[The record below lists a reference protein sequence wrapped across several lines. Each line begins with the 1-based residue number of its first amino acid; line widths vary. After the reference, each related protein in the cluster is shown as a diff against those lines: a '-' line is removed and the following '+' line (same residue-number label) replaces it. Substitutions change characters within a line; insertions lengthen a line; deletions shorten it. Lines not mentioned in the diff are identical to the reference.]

1 MIQIYAPGNRNYSRN
16 GDAVLHPSQCDVEMN
31 LKGDWQLTLENPAD
45 ENMNL
50 ITKEAVIKCD
60 TPIGKDQR
68 FRIYDYEK
76 SEDGV
81 SAKAR
86 PVFFDAA
93 KDAFILDKRPTNKTG
108 KAALDIIMEGTGY
121 TGETDITD
129 INTAYYIRKNLIE
142 ALNGEDE
149 NSFINR
155 WGGEPIYQNEH
166 LIMNK
171 KYGSDKGARATFG
184 NNLQSISETVNM
196 DGVVTRII
204 PMSYNGH
211 MLEGDK
217 PWVDSPNIGKY
228 EIIYTKVIEYS
239 DVKLQEDINDEN
251 EKGYADLTTLRAE
264 LKRRAQQDFDN
275 GIDLP
280 AVTYEVEVADLEN
293 AVGYEDIKDLVK
305 IGLGDDVMA
314 ENKRLNITTKNRCV
328 GIVYDCIE
336 QKNKSVTLGETQTD
350 YFSQIASV
358 QQKVN
363 QSLTNTGVRGEM
375 VYGLIDLVKASMK
388 ATAENAVLQKSKA
401 ILFEDKVEGSPSYGA
416 MALGTTGFMI
426 AAKRLPDDSD
436 WDWRTFGTGQGFFAD
451 LIVAGTMLYD
461 RCRGGTAEIGGINN
475 TSGVLKILDASGKEI
490 GRWDKDGVKIYSG
503 EINGPEIIAGGTG
516 NTPGIIRI
524 LDAKGKEIGRWD
536 KDGVKIYSGEINGPE
551 IIAGGTGNTPGIIRI
566 LDAKGKEIGRWD
578 KDGVKIYSGE
588 INGPTIIAGGSG
600 NIAGLIEI
608 LDENGNQIG
617 SWGKDGLYA
626 NSGGELRSKDYVD
639 GQKGFTL
646 DLTNGIIKV
655 AEILIKSLNTDTQSK
670 CAFRFKDGKL
680 ELLRQNGDPLTTVWI
695 SDYVP
700 EDTPP
705 GGAVSGG
712 WQGKFEIKTLMAG
725 GEVVRLQMDSETGTA
740 KLGGGS
746 AVNLF
751 VGDEAGKS
759 RVYITEGV
767 FGVGENLQVKYGD
780 KKAITGRVEY
790 SDGTYLD
797 LVNGAVVGGNSKA
810 GAF

>member
-1 MIQIYAPGNRNYSRN
+1 MIQIYKPSNTDYTSN
-16 GDAVLHPSQCDVEMN
+16 GDMTLQPSEAEIQAKLNGTWQAELSHPIDAEGRWKYIEDQAVLKMPSFNGE
-31 LKGDWQLTLENPAD
+31 QL
-45 ENMNL
+45 
-50 ITKEAVIKCD
+50 
-60 TPIGKDQR
+60 
-68 FRIYDYEK
+68 FRIVKKNK
-76 SEDGV
+76 SDSGIEV
-81 SAKAR
+81 TAE
-86 PVFFDAA
+86 PIFLDAA
-93 KDAFILDKRPTNKTG
+93 GDCYLKDIRPTNVNG
-108 KAALDIIMEGTGY
+108 QQALDQMLAPNKKYSGKS
-121 TGETDITD
+121 DITLKT
-129 INTAYYIRKNLIE
+129 TAYYQDKNLIQ
-142 ALNGEDE
+142 ALNGEED

-155 WGGEPIYQNEH
+155 WGGEIIYDNFQV
-166 LIMNK
+166 
-171 KYGSDKGARATFG
+171 
-184 NNLQSISETVNM
+184 TVNKRAGG
-196 DGVVTRII
+196 DYGVQILYGKNIEKEGIKEEVDFSDVVTRIY
-204 PMSYNGH
+204 PKAFNGYS
-211 MLEGDK
+211 LSGNGY
-217 PWVDSPNIGKY
+217 VDSPVIGSYPTVKSSTITF
-228 EIIYTKVIEYS
+228 E
-239 DVKLQEDINDEN
+239 DVKMREDAREEDEEN
-251 EKGYADLTTLRAE
+251 GIIVCDTQAE
-264 LKRRAQQDFDN
+264 LDTALKKKCQEQYDN
-275 GIDLP
+275 GIDKP
-280 AVTYEVEVADLEN
+280 VVTISINMVALQNTEEYKDYKILEEVSLGDTVHCKSSNLGIVTDARVAE
-293 AVGYEDIKDLVK
+293 IKYDPINKKVSAVK
-305 IGLGDDVMA
+305 IGDIA
-314 ENKRLNITTKNRCV
+314 A
-328 GIVYDCIE
+328 
-336 QKNKSVTLGETQTD
+336 D
-350 YFSQIASV
+350 YFGRLSDAAVRVDIAIRPDGTVIGQQVEGLINMALAQLKLQSTVAKKVNVRAILLEDTDPNSPLYGAMCWGTQGFQIASER
-358 QQKVN
+358 
-363 QSLTNTGVRGEM
+363 T
-375 VYGLIDLVKASMK
+375 
-388 ATAENAVLQKSKA
+388 
-401 ILFEDKVEGSPSYGA
+401 EDGK
-416 MALGTTGFMI
+416 
-426 AAKRLPDDSD
+426 D
-436 WDWRTFGTGQGFFAD
+436 WKWSTFGTAKGFFAN

-475 TSGVLKILDASGKEI
+475 TSGVLK
-490 GRWDKDGVKIYSG
+490 
-503 EINGPEIIAGGTG
+503 
-516 NTPGIIRI
+516 I

>member
-1 MIQIYAPGNRNYSRN
+1 MIQIYSPGNRNYNRN

-45 ENMNL
+45 GNINL

-108 KAALDIIMEGTGY
+108 KDALDILMEGTGY
-121 TGETDITD
+121 TGETDIMD
-129 INTAYYIRKNLIE
+129 LNTAYYIRKNLIE

-171 KYGSDKGARATFG
+171 KYGSDKGAKAIFG

-204 PMSYNGH
+204 PMAYNGY

-239 DVKLQEDINDEN
+239 DVKLQEDVSDEN
-251 EKGYADLTTLRAE
+251 EKGYADLTMLRAE

-293 AVGYEDIKDLVK
+293 VIGYEDIKDLVK
-305 IGLGDDVMA
+305 IGLGDDVTA
-314 ENKRLNITTKNRCV
+314 ENKRLGITTKNRCV
-328 GIVYDCIE
+328 GMVYDCILQE
-336 QKNKSVTLGETQTD
+336 NKSVRLGETQTD
-350 YFSQIASV
+350 YFSQMASV

-363 QSLTNTGVRGEM
+363 QSLTQTGVKGEM
-375 VYGLIDLVKASMK
+375 IYGLIDLFKASMK
-388 ATAENAVLQKSKA
+388 ATAENAVLQKEKA
-401 ILFEDKVEGSPSYGA
+401 ILFEDKVPGSPTYGA

-436 WDWRTFGTGQGFFAD
+436 WDWKTFGTGQGFFAD
-451 LIVAGTMLYD
+451 LIVG
-461 RCRGGTAEIGGINN
+461 
-475 TSGVLKILDASGKEI
+475 GVLKSQNFEDGEAGFELDL
-490 GRWDKDGVKIYSG
+490 
-503 EINGPEIIAGGTG
+503 N
-516 NTPGIIRI
+516 NGIIR
-524 LDAKGKEIGRWD
+524 A
-536 KDGVKIYSGEINGPE
+536 
-551 IIAGGTGNTPGIIRI
+551 AQ
-566 LDAKGKEIGRWD
+566 
-578 KDGVKIYSGE
+578 
-588 INGPTIIAGGSG
+588 
-600 NIAGLIEI
+600 LI
-608 LDENGNQIG
+608 
-617 SWGKDGLYA
+617 
-626 NSGGELRSKDYVD
+626 
-639 GQKGFTL
+639 
-646 DLTNGIIKV
+646 
-655 AEILIKSLNTDTQSK
+655 IKSLNNDTQSK

-680 ELLRQNGDPLTTVWI
+680 ELLRQNGDPLTTIQI
-695 SDYVP
+695 SDYIP

-759 RVYITEGV
+759 RVYITDGV
-767 FGVGENLQVKYGD
+767 FGIGEALQVKYGE
-780 KKAITGRVEY
+780 KEGITGRVEY

-797 LVNGAVVGGNSKA
+797 LVNGAVIGGNSKA

>member
-1 MIQIYAPGNRNYSRN
+1 MIQIYKPSNTDYTSN
-16 GDAVLHPSQCDVEMN
+16 GDMTLQPSEAEIQAKLNGTWQAELSHPIDAEGRWKYIEDQAVLKMPSFNGE
-31 LKGDWQLTLENPAD
+31 QL
-45 ENMNL
+45 
-50 ITKEAVIKCD
+50 
-60 TPIGKDQR
+60 
-68 FRIYDYEK
+68 FRIVKKNK
-76 SEDGV
+76 SDSGIEV
-81 SAKAR
+81 TAE
-86 PVFFDAA
+86 PIFLDAA
-93 KDAFILDKRPTNKTG
+93 GDCYLKDIRPTNVNG
-108 KAALDIIMEGTGY
+108 QQALDQMLAPNKKYSGKS
-121 TGETDITD
+121 DITLKT
-129 INTAYYIRKNLIE
+129 TAYYQDKNLIQ
-142 ALNGEDE
+142 ALNGEED

-155 WGGEPIYQNEH
+155 WGGEIIYDNFQV
-166 LIMNK
+166 
-171 KYGSDKGARATFG
+171 
-184 NNLQSISETVNM
+184 TVNKRAGG
-196 DGVVTRII
+196 DYGVQILYGKNIEKEGIKEEVDFSDVVTRIY
-204 PMSYNGH
+204 PKAFNGYS
-211 MLEGDK
+211 LSGNGY
-217 PWVDSPNIGKY
+217 VDSPVIGSYPTVKSSTITF
-228 EIIYTKVIEYS
+228 E
-239 DVKLQEDINDEN
+239 DVKMREDAREEDEEN
-251 EKGYADLTTLRAE
+251 GIIVCDTQAE
-264 LKRRAQQDFDN
+264 LDTALKKKCQEQYDN
-275 GIDLP
+275 GIDKP
-280 AVTYEVEVADLEN
+280 VVTISINMVALQNTEEYKDYKILEEVSLGDTVHCKSSNLGIVTDARVAE
-293 AVGYEDIKDLVK
+293 IKYDPINKKVSAVK
-305 IGLGDDVMA
+305 IGDIA
-314 ENKRLNITTKNRCV
+314 A
-328 GIVYDCIE
+328 
-336 QKNKSVTLGETQTD
+336 D
-350 YFSQIASV
+350 YFGRLSDSAVRVDIAIRPDGTVIGQQVEGLINMALAQLKLQSTVAKKVNVRAILLEDTDPNSPLYGAMCWGTQGFQIASER
-358 QQKVN
+358 
-363 QSLTNTGVRGEM
+363 T
-375 VYGLIDLVKASMK
+375 
-388 ATAENAVLQKSKA
+388 
-401 ILFEDKVEGSPSYGA
+401 EDGK
-416 MALGTTGFMI
+416 
-426 AAKRLPDDSD
+426 D
-436 WDWRTFGTGQGFFAD
+436 WKWSTFGTAKGFFAN

-475 TSGVLKILDASGKEI
+475 TSGVLK
-490 GRWDKDGVKIYSG
+490 
-503 EINGPEIIAGGTG
+503 
-516 NTPGIIRI
+516 
-524 LDAKGKEIGRWD
+524 
-536 KDGVKIYSGEINGPE
+536 
-551 IIAGGTGNTPGIIRI
+551 I

-608 LDENGNQIG
+608 LDENGKQIG

>member
-536 KDGVKIYSGEINGPE
+536 KDGVKIYSGEINGP
-551 IIAGGTGNTPGIIRI
+551 
-566 LDAKGKEIGRWD
+566 
-578 KDGVKIYSGE
+578 
-588 INGPTIIAGGSG
+588 TIIAGGSG

>member
-1 MIQIYAPGNRNYSRN
+1 MIQIYKPSNTNYTSN
-16 GDAVLHPSQCDVEMN
+16 GDMTLQPSEAEIQAKLNGTWQADLSHPIDADGRWKYIEDQAVLKMPSFNGE
-31 LKGDWQLTLENPAD
+31 QL
-45 ENMNL
+45 
-50 ITKEAVIKCD
+50 
-60 TPIGKDQR
+60 
-68 FRIYDYEK
+68 FRIVKKNK
-76 SEDGV
+76 SDSGIEV
-81 SAKAR
+81 TAE
-86 PVFFDAA
+86 PIFLDAA
-93 KDAFILDKRPTNKTG
+93 GDCYLKDIRPTNVNGQQALNQMMAPNKKYSGKSDIALKT
-108 KAALDIIMEGTGY
+108 
-121 TGETDITD
+121 
-129 INTAYYIRKNLIE
+129 TAYYQDKNLIQ
-142 ALNGEDE
+142 ALNGEED

-155 WGGEPIYQNEH
+155 WGGEIIYDNFQV
-166 LIMNK
+166 IVNK
-171 KYGSDKGARATFG
+171 RAGGDYGVQILYGKNIEKDGIKEEVDFSD
-184 NNLQSISETVNM
+184 
-196 DGVVTRII
+196 VVTRIY
-204 PMSYNGH
+204 PKAFNGYSIS
-211 MLEGDK
+211 GNGY
-217 PWVDSPNIGKY
+217 VDSPVIGSYPTVKSSTITF
-228 EIIYTKVIEYS
+228 E
-239 DVKLQEDINDEN
+239 DVKMREDAREEDEAN
-251 EKGYADLTTLRAE
+251 GIIVCDTQAE
-264 LKRRAQQDFDN
+264 LDTALKKKCQEQYDN
-275 GIDLP
+275 GIDKP
-280 AVTYEVEVADLEN
+280 SVTISINMVALQNTEEYQDYKVLEEVSLGDTVHCKSSNLGIVTDARVTE
-293 AVGYEDIKDLVK
+293 IKYDPISKKVSSVK
-305 IGLGDDVMA
+305 IGDVA
-314 ENKRLNITTKNRCV
+314 A
-328 GIVYDCIE
+328 
-336 QKNKSVTLGETQTD
+336 D
-350 YFSQIASV
+350 YFGRLSDSAVRVDNAIRPDGTVIGQQVEGLINMALAQLKLQSTVAKKVNVRAILLEDTDPNSPLYGAMCWGTQGFQIASER
-358 QQKVN
+358 
-363 QSLTNTGVRGEM
+363 T
-375 VYGLIDLVKASMK
+375 
-388 ATAENAVLQKSKA
+388 
-401 ILFEDKVEGSPSYGA
+401 EDGK
-416 MALGTTGFMI
+416 
-426 AAKRLPDDSD
+426 D
-436 WDWRTFGTGQGFFAD
+436 WKWSTFGTAKGFFAN

-475 TSGVLKILDASGKEI
+475 TSGVLKILDE
-490 GRWDKDGVKIYSG
+490 
-503 EINGPEIIAGGTG
+503 
-516 NTPGIIRI
+516 
-524 LDAKGKEIGRWD
+524 KGKEIGRWD

-551 IIAGGTGNTPGIIRI
+551 IIAGGTGDTPGVIRI
-566 LDAKGKEIGRWD
+566 LDGKGKEIGRWD

-600 NIAGLIEI
+600 NIAGSIEI
-608 LDENGNQIG
+608 LNENGNQIG

>member
-1 MIQIYAPGNRNYSRN
+1 MIQIYSPGNRNYNRN

-45 ENMNL
+45 ENINL

-108 KAALDIIMEGTGY
+108 KDALDILMEGTGY
-121 TGETDITD
+121 TGETDIMD
-129 INTAYYIRKNLIE
+129 LNTAYYIRKNLIE

-171 KYGSDKGARATFG
+171 KYGSDKGVKATFG

-196 DGVVTRII
+196 EGVVTRII
-204 PMSYNGH
+204 PMAYNGY

-239 DVKLQEDINDEN
+239 DVKLQEDVSNEN
-251 EKGYADLTTLRAE
+251 EKGYADLTMLRAE

-293 AVGYEDIKDLVK
+293 VIGYEDIKDLVK
-305 IGLGDDVMA
+305 IGLGDDVTA
-314 ENKRLNITTKNRCV
+314 ENKRLGITTKNRCV
-328 GIVYDCIE
+328 GMVYDCILQE
-336 QKNKSVTLGETQTD
+336 NKSVRLGETQTD
-350 YFSQIASV
+350 YFSQMASV

-363 QSLTNTGVRGEM
+363 QSLTQTGVKGEM
-375 VYGLIDLVKASMK
+375 IYGLIDLFKASMK
-388 ATAENAVLQKSKA
+388 ATAENAVLQKEKA
-401 ILFEDKVEGSPSYGA
+401 ILFEDKVPGSPTYGA

-436 WDWRTFGTGQGFFAD
+436 WDWKTFGTGQGFLAD
-451 LIVAGTMLYD
+451 LIVAGTMLAD
-461 RCRGGTAEIGGINN
+461 RIRGGVLMSQNFEDGEAGFELDLNN
-475 TSGVLKILDASGKEI
+475 
-490 GRWDKDGVKIYSG
+490 
-503 EINGPEIIAGGTG
+503 
-516 NTPGIIRI
+516 GIIR
-524 LDAKGKEIGRWD
+524 A
-536 KDGVKIYSGEINGPE
+536 
-551 IIAGGTGNTPGIIRI
+551 AQ
-566 LDAKGKEIGRWD
+566 
-578 KDGVKIYSGE
+578 
-588 INGPTIIAGGSG
+588 
-600 NIAGLIEI
+600 LI
-608 LDENGNQIG
+608 
-617 SWGKDGLYA
+617 
-626 NSGGELRSKDYVD
+626 
-639 GQKGFTL
+639 
-646 DLTNGIIKV
+646 
-655 AEILIKSLNTDTQSK
+655 IKSLNNDTQSK

-680 ELLRQNGDPLTTVWI
+680 ELLRQNGDPLTTIQI
-695 SDYVP
+695 SDFIP

-759 RVYITEGV
+759 RVYITDGV
-767 FGVGENLQVKYGD
+767 FGIGEALQVKYGE
-780 KKAITGRVEY
+780 KEGITGRVEY

>member
-1 MIQIYAPGNRNYSRN
+1 MIQIYSPGNRNYNRN

-45 ENMNL
+45 ENINL
-50 ITKEAVIKCD
+50 ITEEAVIKCD

-93 KDAFILDKRPTNKTG
+93 KDAFILNKRPTNKTG
-108 KAALDIIMEGTGY
+108 KDALDILMEGTGY
-121 TGETDITD
+121 TGETDIMD
-129 INTAYYIRKNLIE
+129 LNTAYYIRKNLIE

-171 KYGSDKGARATFG
+171 KYGSDKGVKATFG

-196 DGVVTRII
+196 EGVVTRII
-204 PMSYNGH
+204 PMAYNGY

-239 DVKLQEDINDEN
+239 DVKLQEDVSDEN
-251 EKGYADLTTLRAE
+251 EKGYADLTMLRAE

-293 AVGYEDIKDLVK
+293 VIGYEDIKDLVK
-305 IGLGDDVMA
+305 IGLGDDVTA
-314 ENKRLNITTKNRCV
+314 ENKRLGITTKNRCV
-328 GIVYDCIE
+328 GMVYDCILQE
-336 QKNKSVTLGETQTD
+336 NKSVRLGETQTD
-350 YFSQIASV
+350 YFSQMTSV

-363 QSLTNTGVRGEM
+363 QSLTQTGVKGEM
-375 VYGLIDLVKASMK
+375 IYGLIDLFKASMK
-388 ATAENAVLQKSKA
+388 ATAENAVLQKEKA
-401 ILFEDKVEGSPSYGA
+401 ILFEDKVPGSPTYGA

-426 AAKRLPDDSD
+426 AAKRLTDDSD
-436 WDWRTFGTGQGFFAD
+436 WDWKTFGTGQGFLAD
-451 LIVAGTMLYD
+451 LIVAGTMLAD
-461 RCRGGTAEIGGINN
+461 RIRGGVLMSQNFEDGEAGFELDLNN
-475 TSGVLKILDASGKEI
+475 
-490 GRWDKDGVKIYSG
+490 
-503 EINGPEIIAGGTG
+503 
-516 NTPGIIRI
+516 GIIR
-524 LDAKGKEIGRWD
+524 A
-536 KDGVKIYSGEINGPE
+536 
-551 IIAGGTGNTPGIIRI
+551 AQ
-566 LDAKGKEIGRWD
+566 
-578 KDGVKIYSGE
+578 
-588 INGPTIIAGGSG
+588 
-600 NIAGLIEI
+600 LI
-608 LDENGNQIG
+608 
-617 SWGKDGLYA
+617 
-626 NSGGELRSKDYVD
+626 
-639 GQKGFTL
+639 
-646 DLTNGIIKV
+646 
-655 AEILIKSLNTDTQSK
+655 IKSLNNDTQSK
-670 CAFRFKDGKL
+670 CAFRFKGGKL
-680 ELLRQNGDPLTTVWI
+680 ELLRQNGDPLTTIQI
-695 SDYVP
+695 SDFIP

-759 RVYITEGV
+759 RVYITDGV
-767 FGVGENLQVKYGD
+767 FGIGEALQVKYGE
-780 KKAITGRVEY
+780 KEGITGRVEY

-797 LVNGAVVGGNSKA
+797 FVNGAVVGGNSKA

>member
-1 MIQIYAPGNRNYSRN
+1 MIQIYKPSNTNYTSN
-16 GDAVLHPSQCDVEMN
+16 GDMTLQPSEAEVQAKLNGTWQAELSHPIDADGRWKYIEDQAVLKMPSFNGE
-31 LKGDWQLTLENPAD
+31 QL
-45 ENMNL
+45 
-50 ITKEAVIKCD
+50 
-60 TPIGKDQR
+60 
-68 FRIYDYEK
+68 FRIVKKNK
-76 SEDGV
+76 SDSGIEV
-81 SAKAR
+81 TAE
-86 PVFFDAA
+86 PIFLDAA
-93 KDAFILDKRPTNKTG
+93 GDCYLKDIRPTNVNGQQALNQMLAPNKKYSGKSDIALKT
-108 KAALDIIMEGTGY
+108 
-121 TGETDITD
+121 
-129 INTAYYIRKNLIE
+129 TAYYQNKNLIQ
-142 ALNGEDE
+142 ALNGEED

-155 WGGEPIYQNEH
+155 WGGEIIYDNFQV
-166 LIMNK
+166 IINK
-171 KYGSDKGARATFG
+171 RAGGDYGVQILYGKNIEKDGIKEEVDFSD
-184 NNLQSISETVNM
+184 
-196 DGVVTRII
+196 VVTRIY
-204 PMSYNGH
+204 PKAFNGYS
-211 MLEGDK
+211 LSGNGY
-217 PWVDSPNIGKY
+217 VDSPIIGSYPTVKSSTITF
-228 EIIYTKVIEYS
+228 E
-239 DVKLQEDINDEN
+239 DVKMREDAREEDEAN
-251 EKGYADLTTLRAE
+251 GIIVCDTQAE
-264 LKRRAQQDFDN
+264 LDTALKKKCQEQYDN
-275 GIDLP
+275 GIDKP
-280 AVTYEVEVADLEN
+280 SVTISINMVALQNTEEYQDYKVLEEVSLGDTVHCKSSNLGIVTDARVTE
-293 AVGYEDIKDLVK
+293 IKYDPISKKVSSVK
-305 IGLGDDVMA
+305 IGDVA
-314 ENKRLNITTKNRCV
+314 A
-328 GIVYDCIE
+328 
-336 QKNKSVTLGETQTD
+336 D
-350 YFSQIASV
+350 YFGRLSDSAVRVDNAIRPDGTVIGQQVEGLINMALAQLKLQSTVAKKVNVRAILLEDTDPNSPLYGAMCWGTQGFQIASER
-358 QQKVN
+358 
-363 QSLTNTGVRGEM
+363 T
-375 VYGLIDLVKASMK
+375 
-388 ATAENAVLQKSKA
+388 
-401 ILFEDKVEGSPSYGA
+401 EDGK
-416 MALGTTGFMI
+416 
-426 AAKRLPDDSD
+426 D
-436 WDWRTFGTGQGFFAD
+436 WKWSTFGTAKGFFAN

-475 TSGVLKILDASGKEI
+475 TSGVLKILDE
-490 GRWDKDGVKIYSG
+490 
-503 EINGPEIIAGGTG
+503 
-516 NTPGIIRI
+516 
-524 LDAKGKEIGRWD
+524 KGKEIGRWD

-551 IIAGGTGNTPGIIRI
+551 IIAGGTGDTPGVIRI
-566 LDAKGKEIGRWD
+566 LDGKGKEIGRWD

-600 NIAGLIEI
+600 NIAGSIEI
-608 LDENGNQIG
+608 LNENGNQIG

-705 GGAVSGG
+705 GGTVSGG

-759 RVYITEGV
+759 RVCITEDI

>member
-1 MIQIYAPGNRNYSRN
+1 MIQIYNPSNTDYTTN
-16 GDAVLHPSQCDVEMN
+16 GDMTLQPSEAEIQAKLNGIWQAELSHPIDEEGRWKYIEDQAVLKMPSFNGE
-31 LKGDWQLTLENPAD
+31 QL
-45 ENMNL
+45 
-50 ITKEAVIKCD
+50 
-60 TPIGKDQR
+60 
-68 FRIYDYEK
+68 FRIVKKNK
-76 SEDGV
+76 SDSGIEV
-81 SAKAR
+81 TAE
-86 PVFFDAA
+86 PIFLDAA
-93 KDAFILDKRPTNKTG
+93 GDCYLKDIRPTNVNG
-108 KAALDIIMEGTGY
+108 QQALDQMLAPNKKYSGKS
-121 TGETDITD
+121 DITLKT
-129 INTAYYIRKNLIE
+129 TAYYQDKNLIQ
-142 ALNGEDE
+142 ALNGEED

-155 WGGEPIYQNEH
+155 WGGEIIYDNFQV
-166 LIMNK
+166 IVNK
-171 KYGSDKGARATFG
+171 RAGGDYGVQILYGKNIEKDGIKEEVDFSD
-184 NNLQSISETVNM
+184 
-196 DGVVTRII
+196 VVTRIY
-204 PMSYNGH
+204 PKAFNGYS
-211 MLEGDK
+211 LSGNGY
-217 PWVDSPNIGKY
+217 VDSPVIGSYPTVKSSAMTF
-228 EIIYTKVIEYS
+228 E
-239 DVKLQEDINDEN
+239 DVKMREDAREEDEAN
-251 EKGYADLTTLRAE
+251 GIIVCDTQAE
-264 LKRRAQQDFDN
+264 LDTALKKKCQEQYDN
-275 GIDLP
+275 GIDKP
-280 AVTYEVEVADLEN
+280 AVTISINMVALQNTEEYQDYKVLEEVSLGDTVHCKSSNLGIITDARVTE
-293 AVGYEDIKDLVK
+293 IKYDPISKKVSSVK
-305 IGLGDDVMA
+305 IGDVA
-314 ENKRLNITTKNRCV
+314 A
-328 GIVYDCIE
+328 
-336 QKNKSVTLGETQTD
+336 D
-350 YFSQIASV
+350 YFGRLSDSAVRVDNAIRPDGTVIGQQVEGLINMALAQLKLQSTVAKKVNVRAILLEDTDPNSPLYGAMCWGTQGFQIASER
-358 QQKVN
+358 
-363 QSLTNTGVRGEM
+363 T
-375 VYGLIDLVKASMK
+375 
-388 ATAENAVLQKSKA
+388 
-401 ILFEDKVEGSPSYGA
+401 EDGK
-416 MALGTTGFMI
+416 
-426 AAKRLPDDSD
+426 D
-436 WDWRTFGTGQGFFAD
+436 WKWSTFGTAKGFFAN

-475 TSGVLKILDASGKEI
+475 TSGVLKILDE
-490 GRWDKDGVKIYSG
+490 
-503 EINGPEIIAGGTG
+503 N
-516 NTPGIIRI
+516 
-524 LDAKGKEIGRWD
+524 
-536 KDGVKIYSGEINGPE
+536 
-551 IIAGGTGNTPGIIRI
+551 
-566 LDAKGKEIGRWD
+566 GKEIGRWD

-780 KKAITGRVEY
+780 KNAITGRVEY

>member
-1 MIQIYAPGNRNYSRN
+1 MIQIYKPSNTNYTSN
-16 GDAVLHPSQCDVEMN
+16 GDMTLQPSEAEVQAKLNGTWQAELSHPIDAEGRWKYIEDQAVLKMPSFNGEQLFRIVKKNKSDSGITMVAEPIF
-31 LKGDWQLTLENPAD
+31 LDAKGDCYL
-45 ENMNL
+45 
-50 ITKEAVIKCD
+50 
-60 TPIGKDQR
+60 KD
-68 FRIYDYEK
+68 I
-76 SEDGV
+76 
-81 SAKAR
+81 
-86 PVFFDAA
+86 
-93 KDAFILDKRPTNKTG
+93 RPTNVNGQQALNQMLAPNKKYSGKSDIALKT
-108 KAALDIIMEGTGY
+108 
-121 TGETDITD
+121 
-129 INTAYYIRKNLIE
+129 TAYYQNKNLIQ
-142 ALNGEDE
+142 ALNGEED

-155 WGGEPIYQNEH
+155 WGGEIIYDNFQV
-166 LIMNK
+166 IINK
-171 KYGSDKGARATFG
+171 RAGGDYGVQILYGKNIEKDGIKEEVDFSD
-184 NNLQSISETVNM
+184 
-196 DGVVTRII
+196 VVTRIY
-204 PMSYNGH
+204 PKAFNGYS
-211 MLEGDK
+211 LSGNGY
-217 PWVDSPNIGKY
+217 VDSPIIGSYPTVKSSTITF
-228 EIIYTKVIEYS
+228 E
-239 DVKLQEDINDEN
+239 DVKMREDAREEDEAN
-251 EKGYADLTTLRAE
+251 GIIVCDTQAE
-264 LKRRAQQDFDN
+264 LDTALKKKCQEQYDN
-275 GIDLP
+275 GIDKP
-280 AVTYEVEVADLEN
+280 SVTISINMVALQNTEEYQDYKVLEEVSLGDTVHCKSSNLGIVTDARVTE
-293 AVGYEDIKDLVK
+293 IKYDPISKKVSSVK
-305 IGLGDDVMA
+305 IGDVA
-314 ENKRLNITTKNRCV
+314 A
-328 GIVYDCIE
+328 
-336 QKNKSVTLGETQTD
+336 D
-350 YFSQIASV
+350 YFGRLSDSAVRVDNAIRPDGTVIGQQVEGLINMALAQLKLQSTVAKKVNVRAILLEDTDPNSPLYGAMCWGTQGFQIASER
-358 QQKVN
+358 
-363 QSLTNTGVRGEM
+363 T
-375 VYGLIDLVKASMK
+375 
-388 ATAENAVLQKSKA
+388 
-401 ILFEDKVEGSPSYGA
+401 EDGK
-416 MALGTTGFMI
+416 
-426 AAKRLPDDSD
+426 D
-436 WDWRTFGTGQGFFAD
+436 WKWSTFGTAKGFFAN

-475 TSGVLKILDASGKEI
+475 TSGVLKILDE
-490 GRWDKDGVKIYSG
+490 
-503 EINGPEIIAGGTG
+503 
-516 NTPGIIRI
+516 
-524 LDAKGKEIGRWD
+524 KGKEIGRWD

-551 IIAGGTGNTPGIIRI
+551 IIAGGTGDTPGVIRI
-566 LDAKGKEIGRWD
+566 LDGKGKEIGRWD

-680 ELLRQNGDPLTTVWI
+680 ELLRQNGDPLTTIWI
-695 SDYVP
+695 SDYIP

-740 KLGGGS
+740 KLGGGR

-767 FGVGENLQVKYGD
+767 FGVGEDLQVKYGD
-780 KKAITGRVEY
+780 KNAITGRVEY

>member
-1 MIQIYAPGNRNYSRN
+1 MIQIYAPGNRNYNRN

-60 TPIGKDQR
+60 TPIGKGQR

-108 KAALDIIMEGTGY
+108 KEALNILMDGTGY
-121 TGETDITD
+121 TGETDIMD
-129 INTAYYIRKNLIE
+129 FNTAYYVRKNLIE
-142 ALNGEDE
+142 AINGEDE

-171 KYGSDKGARATFG
+171 KYGSDKGAKATFG
-184 NNLQSISETVNM
+184 NNLQSITETVNM
-196 DGVVTRII
+196 DQVVTRII
-204 PMSYNGH
+204 PMAYNGY

-228 EIIYTKVIEYS
+228 ELIYTKVIEYS
-239 DVKLQEDINDEN
+239 DVKLQEDISDEN
-251 EKGYADLTTLRAE
+251 EKGYGDLSTLRAE

-305 IGLGDDVMA
+305 IGFGDDVTA

-350 YFSQIASV
+350 YFSQMASV

-475 TSGVLKILDASGKEI
+475 TSGVLKILDE
-490 GRWDKDGVKIYSG
+490 
-503 EINGPEIIAGGTG
+503 
-516 NTPGIIRI
+516 
-524 LDAKGKEIGRWD
+524 KGKEIGRWD

-551 IIAGGTGNTPGIIRI
+551 IIAGGTGDTPGVIRI
-566 LDAKGKEIGRWD
+566 LDGKGKEIGRWD

-680 ELLRQNGDPLTTVWI
+680 ELLRQNGDPLTTIWI
-695 SDYVP
+695 SDYIP

-740 KLGGGS
+740 KLGGGR

-767 FGVGENLQVKYGD
+767 FGVGEDLQVKYGD
-780 KKAITGRVEY
+780 KNAITGRVEY

>member
-1 MIQIYAPGNRNYSRN
+1 MIQIYSPGNRNYNRN

-45 ENMNL
+45 ENINL

-93 KDAFILDKRPTNKTG
+93 KDAFMLDKRPTNKTG
-108 KAALDIIMEGTGY
+108 KAALDILMEGTGY
-121 TGETDITD
+121 TGETDITG

-239 DVKLQEDINDEN
+239 DVKLQEDVSDEN
-251 EKGYADLTTLRAE
+251 EKGYADLTMLRAE

-293 AVGYEDIKDLVK
+293 VIGYEDIKDLVK
-305 IGLGDDVMA
+305 IGLGDDVTA
-314 ENKRLNITTKNRCV
+314 ENKRLGITTKNRCV
-328 GIVYDCIE
+328 GMVYDCILQE
-336 QKNKSVTLGETQTD
+336 NKSVRLGDTQTD
-350 YFSQIASV
+350 YFSQMASV

-363 QSLTNTGVRGEM
+363 QSLTQTGVKGEM
-375 VYGLIDLVKASMK
+375 IYGLIDLFKASMK
-388 ATAENAVLQKSKA
+388 ATAENAVLQKEKA
-401 ILFEDKVEGSPSYGA
+401 ILFEDKVLGSPTYGA
-416 MALGTTGFMI
+416 MALGTTGFVI

-436 WDWRTFGTGQGFFAD
+436 WDWKTFGTGQGFLAD
-451 LIVAGTMLYD
+451 LIVAGTMLAD
-461 RCRGGTAEIGGINN
+461 RIRGGVLMSQNFEDGEAGFELDLNN
-475 TSGVLKILDASGKEI
+475 
-490 GRWDKDGVKIYSG
+490 
-503 EINGPEIIAGGTG
+503 
-516 NTPGIIRI
+516 GIIR
-524 LDAKGKEIGRWD
+524 A
-536 KDGVKIYSGEINGPE
+536 
-551 IIAGGTGNTPGIIRI
+551 AQ
-566 LDAKGKEIGRWD
+566 
-578 KDGVKIYSGE
+578 
-588 INGPTIIAGGSG
+588 
-600 NIAGLIEI
+600 LI
-608 LDENGNQIG
+608 
-617 SWGKDGLYA
+617 
-626 NSGGELRSKDYVD
+626 
-639 GQKGFTL
+639 
-646 DLTNGIIKV
+646 
-655 AEILIKSLNTDTQSK
+655 IKSLNNDTQSK

-680 ELLRQNGDPLTTVWI
+680 ELLRQNGDPLTTIQI
-695 SDYVP
+695 SDFIP

-759 RVYITEGV
+759 RVYITDGV
-767 FGVGENLQVKYGD
+767 FGIGEALQVKYGE
-780 KKAITGRVEY
+780 KEGITGRVEY

>member
-1 MIQIYAPGNRNYSRN
+1 MIQIYAPGNRNFNRN

-60 TPIGKDQR
+60 TPIGKGQR

-108 KAALDIIMEGTGY
+108 KEALNILMDGTGY
-121 TGETDITD
+121 TGETDIMD
-129 INTAYYIRKNLIE
+129 FNTAYYVRKNLIE
-142 ALNGEDE
+142 AINGEDE

-171 KYGSDKGARATFG
+171 KYGSDRGAKATFG
-184 NNLQSISETVNM
+184 NNLQSITETVNM
-196 DGVVTRII
+196 DQVVTRII
-204 PMSYNGH
+204 PMAYNGY

-217 PWVDSPNIGKY
+217 PWVDSPNVGKY

-239 DVKLQEDINDEN
+239 DVKLQEDVSDEN
-251 EKGYADLTTLRAE
+251 EKGYGDLSTLRAE

-280 AVTYEVEVADLEN
+280 TVTYEVKVADLEN

-305 IGLGDDVMA
+305 IGFGDDVTA

-328 GIVYDCIE
+328 GIIYDCIE

-350 YFSQIASV
+350 YFSQMASV

-475 TSGVLKILDASGKEI
+475 TSGVLKILDE
-490 GRWDKDGVKIYSG
+490 
-503 EINGPEIIAGGTG
+503 
-516 NTPGIIRI
+516 
-524 LDAKGKEIGRWD
+524 KGKEIGRWD

-551 IIAGGTGNTPGIIRI
+551 IIAGGTGNTPGVIRI
-566 LDAKGKEIGRWD
+566 LDGSGKEIGRWD

-617 SWGKDGLYA
+617 SWGKNGVYA

-680 ELLRQNGDPLTTVWI
+680 ELLRQNGDPLTTIWI
-695 SDYVP
+695 SDYIP

-705 GGAVSGG
+705 GGAVPGG
-712 WQGKFEIKTLMAG
+712 WQGKFEIKTFMAG

-780 KKAITGRVEY
+780 KNAITGRVEY

>member
-1 MIQIYAPGNRNYSRN
+1 MIQIYKPSNTNYTSN
-16 GDAVLHPSQCDVEMN
+16 GDMTLQPSEAEIQAKLNGTWQADLSHPIDADGRWKYIEDQAVLKMPSFNGE
-31 LKGDWQLTLENPAD
+31 QL
-45 ENMNL
+45 
-50 ITKEAVIKCD
+50 
-60 TPIGKDQR
+60 
-68 FRIYDYEK
+68 FRIVKKNK
-76 SEDGV
+76 SDSGIEV
-81 SAKAR
+81 TAE
-86 PVFFDAA
+86 PIFLDAA
-93 KDAFILDKRPTNKTG
+93 GDCYLKDIRPTNVNGQQALNQMLAPNKKYSGKSDIALKT
-108 KAALDIIMEGTGY
+108 
-121 TGETDITD
+121 
-129 INTAYYIRKNLIE
+129 TAYYQNKNLIQ
-142 ALNGEDE
+142 ALNGEED

-155 WGGEPIYQNEH
+155 WGGEIIYDNFQV
-166 LIMNK
+166 IINK
-171 KYGSDKGARATFG
+171 RAGGDYGVQILYGKNIEKDGIKEEVDFSD
-184 NNLQSISETVNM
+184 
-196 DGVVTRII
+196 VVTRIY
-204 PMSYNGH
+204 PKAFNGYS
-211 MLEGDK
+211 LSGNGY
-217 PWVDSPNIGKY
+217 VDSPIIGSYPTVKSSTITF
-228 EIIYTKVIEYS
+228 E
-239 DVKLQEDINDEN
+239 DVKMREDAREEDEAN
-251 EKGYADLTTLRAE
+251 GIIVCDTQAE
-264 LKRRAQQDFDN
+264 LDTALKKKCQEQYDN
-275 GIDLP
+275 GIDKP
-280 AVTYEVEVADLEN
+280 SVTISINMVALQNTEEYQDYKVLEEVSLGDTVHCKSSNLGIVTDARVTE
-293 AVGYEDIKDLVK
+293 IKYDPISKKVSSVK
-305 IGLGDDVMA
+305 IGDVA
-314 ENKRLNITTKNRCV
+314 A
-328 GIVYDCIE
+328 
-336 QKNKSVTLGETQTD
+336 D
-350 YFSQIASV
+350 YFGRLSDSAVRVDNAIRPDGTVIGQQVEGLINMALAQLKLQSTVAKKVNVRAILLEDTDPNSPLYGAMCWGTQGFQIASER
-358 QQKVN
+358 
-363 QSLTNTGVRGEM
+363 T
-375 VYGLIDLVKASMK
+375 
-388 ATAENAVLQKSKA
+388 
-401 ILFEDKVEGSPSYGA
+401 EDGK
-416 MALGTTGFMI
+416 
-426 AAKRLPDDSD
+426 D
-436 WDWRTFGTGQGFFAD
+436 WKWSTFGTAKGFFAN

-475 TSGVLKILDASGKEI
+475 TSGVLKILDE
-490 GRWDKDGVKIYSG
+490 
-503 EINGPEIIAGGTG
+503 
-516 NTPGIIRI
+516 
-524 LDAKGKEIGRWD
+524 KGKEIGRWD

-551 IIAGGTGNTPGIIRI
+551 IIAGGTGDTPGVIRI
-566 LDAKGKEIGRWD
+566 LDGKGKEIGRWD

-600 NIAGLIEI
+600 NIAGSIEI
-608 LDENGNQIG
+608 LNENGNQIG

-705 GGAVSGG
+705 GGTVSGG

-759 RVYITEGV
+759 RVCITEDI